1 MITTQQIADAMIR
14 DSRGIITVPGKLKND
29 TIEYVVK
36 YDASLKHGV
45 KGITRPRQ
53 ASSVEAVFVPHVMSV
68 AAYNERF
75 GAKGEGK

>member
-14 DSRGIITVPGKLKND
+14 DSRGIITAPGKPSAD
-29 TIEYVVK
+29 TLTVAI
-36 YDASLKHGV
+36 
-45 KGITRPRQ
+45 P
-53 ASSVEAVFVPHVMSV
+53 VPHVMSV